1 VISVAAVFALTSLGG
16 MFSLGQAAYLCI
28 GAYSTF
34 MLMQYAGMSLLVAGG
49 ISILLGGVLAGVV
62 GLLTLKLRRDY
73 FALMSVG
80 LGQAIPALIVVFKD
94 YTRGSMG
101 YTQIPKVNPLLLLFL
116 SAGIMVLILF
126 CIRNYKYSRFGR
138 MNLAQKNDEMAA
150 KSFGINVYQLKIK
163 TYMLASAIGCLA
175 GILYALRSRYIDNMF
190 FSWSLSAEMMIF
202 LFFGGT
208 NSLTGSAI
216 SAFILKLLPSL
227 LRDVNIF
234 GNSMESYRTIIYCV
248 LIIIFLNFRTSGLMG
263 EMELSLGCVLRE
275 RPSKSISRSRSGKRG
290 KAANE

>member
-1 VISVAAVFALTSLGG
+1 
-16 MFSLGQAAYLCI
+16 MFSLGQAAYLCF

-34 MLMQYAGMSLLVAGG
+34 ILMQYAGLHLLVASAV
-49 ISILLGGVLAGVV
+49 SIFLGGLLAGFV
-62 GLLTLKLRRDY
+62 GILTLKLRRDY

-94 YTRGSMG
+94 YTKGSMG
-101 YTQIPKVNPLLLLFL
+101 YTRIPKVDPLTLVLL

-126 CIRNYKYSRFGR
+126 FIRNFKYSRFGR

-163 TYMLASAIGCLA
+163 TYVLASAIGCLA

-190 FSWSLSAEMMIF
+190 FGWSLSAEMMIF

-216 SAFILKLLPSL
+216 SAFVLKLLPSL
-227 LRDVNIF
+227 LRDVTVF
-234 GNSMESYRTIIYCV
+234 GNSMESYRTIIYCI
-248 LIIIFLNFRTSGLMG
+248 LIIIFLNFRTSGIMG
-263 EMELSLGCVLRE
+263 ERELTLNFLFRNKADKKPLAY
-275 RPSKSISRSRSGKRG
+275 RKTGKRG
-290 KAANE
+290 KATNE